1 MLPLPEPS
9 LEKYIKWCKPECPN
23 TYMYT
28 VPKLVLQLLL
38 SDACFVDCVGIPIAL
53 FPLHNLQTGRGT
65 VTQNHEQA
73 TCA

>member
-9 LEKYIKWCKPECPN
+9 LGKYIKWCKRECPN

-28 VPKLVLQLLL
+28 VPKLILQLLL
-38 SDACFVDCVGIPIAL
+38 SDPHFVDCVDIPIAL
-53 FPLHNLQTGRGT
+53 FPQHNLQTGRVT

-73 TCA
+73 TRA